1 MSSYTFQT
9 LLGRL
14 RIVAVLEGISFLL
27 LFAVSMP
34 LKYMMHITA
43 PNKVIGLAHGLLFVL
58 YIIYVLQA
66 KIEYRWTNK
75 KVLLAVIAS
84 LLPFGAFWAEKKL
97 FNEQA

>member
-1 MSSYTFQT
+1 MSAYTFQT

-34 LKYMMHITA
+34 LKYLMHITA
-43 PNKVIGLAHGLLFVL
+43 PNKVIGIIHGLLFVL
-58 YIIYVLQA
+58 YIIMVFQA
-66 KIEYRWTNK
+66 MIEYRWKSK
-75 KVLLAVIAS
+75 KVILAIIAA

-97 FNEQA
+97 FNDAP

>member
-1 MSSYTFQT
+1 MSAYTPQT

-34 LKYMMHITA
+34 LKYLMHITA
-43 PNKVIGLAHGLLFVL
+43 PNKVIGLIHGLLFIL
-58 YIIYVLQA
+58 YVIYVFQA

-75 KVLLAVIAS
+75 KVLLAIVAA

-97 FNEQA
+97 FNEQP